1 MKDHYPILEFDPDRD
16 AIIKP
21 RRYGMD
27 QPVPAK
33 GILCFFGDVITR
45 QIEQGVF
52 QKIGQFRSE
61 MAAHPV
67 YRMERNGNELF
78 VMHPGVGAPLAAALL
93 EEIIC
98 WDVQSVIICGGCGVL
113 NADIAAGHILVVE
126 SAVRDEGTSYHYLPP
141 AREVSATSRV
151 TESITSLL
159 RSKGLPFVIGK
170 SWTTDAFYRETVEK
184 RNQRI
189 AEGCSIVEM
198 EASALFAVAQHR
210 SIEIGM
216 LAYSGDLVV
225 PEGWD
230 GRQWYKRADT
240 RQLLFDLAVEACCNL

>member
-1 MKDHYPILEFDPDRD
+1 MKNGFPILEFDPDRD

-27 QPVPAK
+27 QPVPEK
-33 GILCFFGDVITR
+33 GILCFFGDVINR
-45 QIEQGVF
+45 QVEQGAF
-52 QKIGQFRSE
+52 QKIGQLRSE

-67 YRMERNGNELF
+67 YLMEKDGSELF

-98 WDVQSVIICGGCGVL
+98 WGVKSVIICGGCGVL
-113 NADIAAGHILVVE
+113 NAEIAAGHILVVE
-126 SAVRDEGTSYHYLPP
+126 SALRDEGTSYHYLPP
-141 AREVSATSRV
+141 AREVTATRRV
-151 TESITSLL
+151 TETISSLL
-159 RSKGLPFVIGK
+159 QRKELPFVVAK
-170 SWTTDAFYRETVEK
+170 SWTTDAFYRETVAK
-184 RNQRI
+184 RARRI

-210 SIEIGM
+210 SVEIGM
-216 LAYSGDLVV
+216 LAYSGDVVV
-225 PEGWD
+225 PEGWN
-230 GRQWYKRADT
+230 GRQWYKRSDT